1 MVPVVESFHL
11 SLHGQIPRAA
21 SQRITALK
29 TRVCELEEQI
39 SRNSA
44 PSNCPSS
51 SDFPF
56 KESGDGSKKT
66 PQKRREKTSHATL
79 MNAGLSSPGEI
90 QNLPP
95 EVCPYCGGKKFK
107 KSTSYSSQH
116 IECTAKPVIV
126 RQRKCSQGIR
136 VPRLSLKKTLS
147 DLARASPFI
156 AFLILWE
163 YAGVRFRKSCRI
175 VLGNR
180 SVDPAKDKGERW
192 IVWSLAPRNSRALLS
207 HPTRDMS
214 ERSKGSYLAETSFL
228 ILNP

>member
-1 MVPVVESFHL
+1 MGKYS
-11 SLHGQIPRAA
+11 RAA
-21 SQRITALK
+21 SQHITALK
-29 TRVCELEEQI
+29 TRVCELEGQV
-39 SRNSA
+39 SRNSTS
-44 PSNCPSS
+44 SNCPSS

-56 KESGDGSKKT
+56 KESGDGSKKKSK
-66 PQKRREKTSHATL
+66 KRRKKRSRATL
-79 MNAGLSSPGEI
+79 MNGLPGLFSPGEI